1 MFATSAQEKQR
12 LLSALQMARNVI
24 NSQKQQLSE
33 EHDARVRA
41 EKALALEQQRPLNYT
56 CNVALPSAEEAESF
70 YPKKGKYTEVVEWLE
85 DQKTNHKIDY
95 YAAAGM
101 NRTRMCRSLSEIF
114 KWEVNENSLRK
125 AQAEAEKQKNNT
137 FLKIGKNFLK
147 IS

>member
-12 LLSALQMARNVI
+12 LLSALQMAQEMIKEQRRQYN
-24 NSQKQQLSE
+24 E

-56 CNVALPSAEEAESF
+56 CNVALPSAEEDETF
-70 YPKKGKYTEVVEWLE
+70 YPRKGRYTDTVTWLEEQKKKGV
-85 DQKTNHKIDY
+85 DF

-101 NRTRMCRSLSEIF
+101 NRTRMCRNLSEIF

-125 AQAEAEKQKNNT
+125 AQEEAEKQK
-137 FLKIGKNFLK
+137 K
-147 IS
+147 